1 LPLVFEAG
9 LYTKALLFLDVGAAY
24 AITSL
29 NLIWVTF
36 MSQCFLREK
45 VTKTRWVGV
54 CLIFIGVGLVVART

>member
-29 NLIWVTF
+29 DLI
-36 MSQCFLREK
+36 L
-45 VTKTRWVGV
+45 
-54 CLIFIGVGLVVART
+54 GLHSWRNVPSAKR